1 MPQLE
6 IPLGDALFTVDLDI
20 WQLRPARSWRDTTH
34 FHGDYEIHVL
44 LNGDA
49 LIEIGGKDVRVR
61 AGELCL
67 LAPKSSHYPKDSSD
81 SLEAINFTCNLGR
94 NYNCR
99 QVGGAFSEY
108 AYYSKLLRSV
118 GEYLI
123 INDTTLLAIAR
134 KLVAEPVSE
143 ETEHIYPALL
153 AVFFITLAKCIKGD
167 HPDYEAQRSRGESGS
182 ENSFRQRKIVEAF
195 FQQRYHELIGIEDL
209 AKELCLSVP
218 HTHRVV
224 KKVFDAGFKKTL
236 MKQRIEHACML
247 IKQQGIPLAEIAYR
261 CGYTSYNGFLAAFK
275 GYMGK
280 TPKEYEKNV
289 R

>member
-6 IPLGDALFTVDLDI
+6 IPLGDALFTVDLDV
-20 WQLRPARSWRDTTH
+20 WQIHSARRWQDTTH
-34 FHGDYEIHVL
+34 FHGDYEIHIL

-49 LIEIGGKDVRVR
+49 LIEIGGKDVAVR
-61 AGELCL
+61 AGEICL
-67 LAPKSSHYPKDSSD
+67 LAPKSSHYPKNSSET
-81 SLEAINFTCNLGR
+81 LAAINFTCNLAR
-94 NYNCR
+94 NCNYLR
-99 QVGGAFSEY
+99 EGHAFSEY
-108 AYYSKLLRSV
+108 AYYGKLLRSV
-118 GEYLI
+118 KEYLI
-123 INDTTLLAIAR
+123 AKDATLLTIAQR
-134 KLVAEPVSE
+134 LAAEPFSE
-143 ETEHIYPALL
+143 ETEHIYRALL
-153 AVFFITLAKCIKGD
+153 AVFFVTLAKCIKAEL
-167 HPDYEAQRSRGESGS
+167 PDCEAQRSRGEVGS

-195 FQQRYHELIGIEDL
+195 FQQRYHEEIGIADL

-236 MKQRIEHACML
+236 MKQRMEHACML
-247 IKQQGIPLAEIAYR
+247 IKQKGMPLAEIAYR

-280 TPKEYEKNV
+280 TPKEYEKNL